1 MCTETPLEYSQVVV
15 SRGETVSLLCNTSAD
30 VMWTYDTNDGYV
42 DYVYWNEQ
50 IDDDKPHLSVNVTED
65 DFSCLVIS
73 HVLFSD
79 GGLYDCYDNSG
90 VRVVGY
96 QVTVDGMNYFVNTAN
111 FQNQY
116 VNIEIT
122 MLKFVTTQ

>member
-1 MCTETPLEYSQVVV
+1 MTKLLCITETPLEYRQVDV
-15 SRGETVSLLCNTSAD
+15 SRGQTVSLLCNTSSD

-73 HVLFSD
+73 HALFSD
-79 GGLYDCYDNSG
+79 GGLYDCYDNRG
-90 VRVVGY
+90 LRVVGY
-96 QVTVDGMNYFVNTAN
+96 QVTVNGMNYFINIAN
-111 FQNQY
+111 FQL
-116 VNIEIT
+116 IC
-122 MLKFVTTQ
+122 

>member
-1 MCTETPLEYSQVVV
+1 VYIKYLCTETPLEYSQVVV
-15 SRGETVSLLCNTSAD
+15 SRGQTVSLLCNTSSD
-30 VMWTYDTNDGYV
+30 IMWTYDTNDGYV

-73 HVLFSD
+73 HALFSD

-96 QVTVDGMNYFVNTAN
+96 QVTVNGMNVI
-111 FQNQY
+111 
-116 VNIEIT
+116 VIILEI
-122 MLKFVTTQ
+122 FH